1 MTPLLRKSQSPPPV
15 LHRNGLCIYLEE
27 DRDDFWMNL
36 GPCWGRF
43 TNCDRLYNRPQ
54 NPTEV
59 LFLLVEVLPASEE
72 PPHPIV
78 SSSNVLWR
86 KKEALELCYERTL
99 FILSIPLFRIN
110 FQSLK

>member
-1 MTPLLRKSQSPPPV
+1 MTLVKEKIALTAAV
-15 LHRNGLCIYLEE
+15 FHHNGLCIYLEE

-43 TNCDRLYNRPQ
+43 TNRDRLYGDLPSSK
-54 NPTEV
+54 EV

-78 SSSNVLWR
+78 SSLNVLWR
-86 KKEALELCYERTL
+86 KKEAVEALLQENSYFAGL
-99 FILSIPLFRIN
+99 FHCSE
-110 FQSLK
+110 

>member
-1 MTPLLRKSQSPPPV
+1 MTTEREKIALTAAV

-43 TNCDRLYNRPQ
+43 TNRDRLYGDPT
-54 NPTEV
+54 NPKEV

-86 KKEALELCYERTL
+86 KREALEVLLQENSFY
-99 FILSIPLFRIN
+99 SGLFRC
-110 FQSLK
+110 SE